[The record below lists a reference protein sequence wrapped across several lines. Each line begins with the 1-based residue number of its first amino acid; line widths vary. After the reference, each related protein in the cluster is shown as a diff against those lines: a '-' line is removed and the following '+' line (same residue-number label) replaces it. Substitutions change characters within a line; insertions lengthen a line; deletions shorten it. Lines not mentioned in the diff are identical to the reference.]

1 MYDMEINFCSE
12 IHGEMLQDRGE
23 DCYFVSGSKK
33 RCMMGVF
40 DGCGG
45 IGARRYARADYATG
59 AYLASRTAA
68 LAVWEWGRE
77 NFMEKPYE
85 TEISAESLKENLKR
99 KMRILDKKI
108 GQEQTVLKGEL
119 NKKYPTTM
127 AAAFLE
133 GRTGTGWRCN
143 FIWAGDSRGYLLDKD
158 GLAQITEDDLADKM
172 DAMENLS
179 ADSRLSNMIS
189 GNGEFQI
196 HQKSIR
202 GKEPAILFCATDG
215 CFGYIPSPMEF
226 EKEILQ
232 TLKDSNTIL
241 EWEKK
246 LTQLF
251 QEYASDDFSL
261 TLAAIGY
268 RSFSGMRQELDLRR
282 RDVSRYCPAG
292 QVADRKH
299 LWQQYKD
306 VYYRYR

>member
-1 MYDMEINFCSE
+1 MF
-12 IHGEMLQDRGE
+12 
-23 DCYFVSGSKK
+23 
-33 RCMMGVF
+33 
-40 DGCGG
+40 
-45 IGARRYARADYATG
+45 
-59 AYLASRTAA
+59 
-68 LAVWEWGRE
+68 
-77 NFMEKPYE
+77 
-85 TEISAESLKENLKR
+85 
-99 KMRILDKKI
+99 
-108 GQEQTVLKGEL
+108 
-119 NKKYPTTM
+119 
-127 AAAFLE
+127 
-133 GRTGTGWRCN
+133 
-143 FIWAGDSRGYLLDKD
+143 
-158 GLAQITEDDLADKM
+158 
-172 DAMENLS
+172 
-179 ADSRLSNMIS
+179 S
-189 GNGEFQI
+189 GNGESQI